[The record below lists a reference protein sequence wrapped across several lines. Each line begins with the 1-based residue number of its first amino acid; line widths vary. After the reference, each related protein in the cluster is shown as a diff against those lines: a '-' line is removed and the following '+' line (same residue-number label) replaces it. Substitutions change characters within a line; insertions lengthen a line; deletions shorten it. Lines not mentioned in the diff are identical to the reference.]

1 MDSKAIEKSSFLDM
15 LAQCYRYIVTKIL
28 FLISAVCTMIAGI
41 LLFLGFVLLI
51 EQVVIWMRVGTWHSP
66 TVFVEVKE
74 LLPANV
80 RLWLAQPDDW
90 YGLWKL
96 MQVVASWSAWWVY
109 ILLGMALFYVSS
121 TLSRSRFGGF
131 AKTPRVDLPFL
142 RISGVELRRIIEGGG
157 KDGKS

>member
-15 LAQCYRYIVTKIL
+15 LAQCYRYIVAKIL

-66 TVFVEVKE
+66 TVFVEVKGI
-74 LLPANV
+74 LPANV

-90 YGLWKL
+90 YGLWNL

-121 TLSRSRFGGF
+121 TSSRAS
-131 AKTPRVDLPFL
+131 
-142 RISGVELRRIIEGGG
+142 SGLALRRVR
-157 KDGKS
+157 KDSSR